1 MIENQNI
8 KYKVLKEENEELRI
22 LNENQKQ
29 FYIEKIKTIENK
41 NLHLIEEIDNEKT
54 KQEKLNL
61 FHQKEKKAIILE
73 YEQKINKM
81 HEKAFKEI
89 SHYRQK
95 SEEHFKNL
103 SQNLERSVNDYLQNT
118 KSNVKNFNN
127 RLQADS
133 NDLILNKS
141 MDLNNNSRF
150 SSPGDSKKNLNKS
163 LQNSNFSGKKGS
175 SGKKNIGNSC
185 LVKL

>member
-1 MIENQNI
+1 M
-8 KYKVLKEENEELRI
+8 RI
-22 LNENQKQ
+22 LNESQKQ
-29 FYIEKIKTIENK
+29 FYLGKIKEIENK
-41 NLHLIEEIDNEKT
+41 NLALIEEINDEKT

-61 FHQKEKKAIILE
+61 SHQKEKKALILE

-81 HEKAFKEI
+81 HEKAFQQI

-103 SQNLERSVNDYLQNT
+103 SKNLEKSVNDYLQDT

-133 NDLILNKS
+133 TDLILNKS
-141 MDLNNNSRF
+141 LDLNNNSRF
-150 SSPGDSKKNLNKS
+150 SSPGDYKKNLNKS

-175 SGKKNIGNSC
+175 NGKKNLGNSC